1 VLPPA
6 IECARM
12 STRDSQLDKHL
23 EALFGGLDTA
33 ADFDTRLMARLRAE
47 PHTDAAE
54 RTIRARQQERL
65 RYRKAQLELKS
76 WHRSMLR
83 LLTLDTLGV
92 AVLLVV
98 AVVTAWPHLN
108 RDVLDVSRQYV
119 PYIATLLGVLV
130 AAVPLVGTW
139 VERTRGPVSL
149 R

>member
-1 VLPPA
+1 
-6 IECARM
+6 M

-47 PHTDAAE
+47 SQTDAAE

-76 WHRSMLR
+76 WRRSMLR
-83 LLTLDTLGV
+83 LLTLDTLGI
-92 AVLLVV
+92 AFLLVV
-98 AVVTAWPHLN
+98 AVVTAWPRLN
-108 RDVLDVSRQYV
+108 DVLDISHQYG
-119 PYIATLLGVLV
+119 PYLATLFGVLV
-130 AAVPLVGTW
+130 AVVPLVATW

>member
-1 VLPPA
+1 
-6 IECARM
+6 M

-33 ADFDTRLMARLRAE
+33 ADFDTRLMARLQAE
-47 PHTDAAE
+47 SQTDAAE
-54 RTIRARQQERL
+54 RAIRVQQERL

-83 LLTLDTLGV
+83 LLTLDTLGI

-98 AVVTAWPHLN
+98 AIITAWPHLD
-108 RDVLDVSRQYV
+108 RHVLDISRQYV
-119 PYIATLLGVLV
+119 PYIVTLVGVLI